1 MYGEMLLAEL
11 LKSKGAISEL
21 PQSISAPMNQINTER
36 FVWDYEGRTILRS
49 FCRL

>member
-21 PQSISAPMNQINTER
+21 PQSISATHES
-36 FVWDYEGRTILRS
+36 DKY
-49 FCRL
+49 